1 MGSRIMHLII
11 GQQIAEKLNVEDRTS
26 FLLGS
31 IAPDAVQTKDEF
43 SENSVNMGI
52 MNIQKLM

>member
-1 MGSRIMHLII
+1 MHLII

-43 SENSVNMGI
+43 SETSVNVGI
-52 MNIQKLM
+52 MNLQKLMK